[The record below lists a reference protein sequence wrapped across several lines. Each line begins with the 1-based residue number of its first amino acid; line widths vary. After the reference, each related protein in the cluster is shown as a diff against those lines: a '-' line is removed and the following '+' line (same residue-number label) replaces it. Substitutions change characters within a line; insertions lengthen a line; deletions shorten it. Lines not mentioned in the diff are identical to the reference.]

1 MDKKVV
7 GYTHT
12 HTHTHMQIHTM
23 QYSATRKKEILPFAT
38 TWVDLE
44 GIILSEVRQ
53 RKNRF
58 CMNSLICGI

>member
-1 MDKKVV
+1 MNRYGKRDIYSMK
-7 GYTHT
+7 Y
-12 HTHTHMQIHTM
+12 
-23 QYSATRKKEILPFAT
+23 YSAKKKKEIPPFAT

-58 CMNSLICGI
+58 CMISLLCGI